1 VFACEVFCVVFA
13 NFALFEAVVFVF
25 EFVALL
31 VIAFGGRSLR
41 LLFAEVVLLPF
52 ARFAEEAL
60 AVAGRFEFA
69 VALAA
74 TTPLPLKTPGLA
86 LAATIGCP

>member
-1 VFACEVFCVVFA
+1 MFCVVFA
-13 NFALFEAVVFVF
+13 YFALFEDVAFVL
-25 EFVALL
+25 EFVAFLA
-31 VIAFGGRSLR
+31 IAFGGRLFR
-41 LLFAEVVLLPF
+41 LLFAEVVLLPV

-69 VALAA
+69 AALAA

-86 LAATIGCP
+86 LAATVGCP